1 MWKHKNFLIDKI
13 KKRKENL
20 MRSFS
25 QEEINNI
32 INDYYNGMCPKD
44 LGINIIEILQVS
56 LIN

>member
-1 MWKHKNFLIDKI
+1 
-13 KKRKENL
+13 